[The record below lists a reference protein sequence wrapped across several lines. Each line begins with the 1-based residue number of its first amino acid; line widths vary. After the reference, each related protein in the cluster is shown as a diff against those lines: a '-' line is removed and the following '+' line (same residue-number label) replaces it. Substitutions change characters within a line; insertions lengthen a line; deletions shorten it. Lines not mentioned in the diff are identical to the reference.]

1 MDFVCLGNNSAIAG
15 INLTPFLVE
24 TEVIGYPTVLILNR
38 KRELV
43 FRDRLDNAIEYIKE
57 LAKR

>member
-1 MDFVCLGNNSAIAG
+1 MDFVWGTIVL
-15 INLTPFLVE
+15 LPE
-24 TEVIGYPTVLILNR
+24 TKVIGYPTVLILNR

-43 FRDRLDNAIEYIKE
+43 FRGRLDNAIEYIKE